1 VSCAHLLKNLSILF
15 LFLNNRGLY
24 ALGHH
29 VLLSLFGVDFAL
41 LNDLLGITAAFEQ
54 AVEAT
59 GATVLNRFS
68 HQFSPQGVT
77 VVYALSES
85 HISAHTFPEE
95 GSCAIDVYTCGN
107 MSTDAGVDV
116 LLEHFQPAKYTLQN
130 IQR

>member
-1 VSCAHLLKNLSILF
+1 M
-15 LFLNNRGLY
+15 
-24 ALGHH
+24 GHH

-41 LNDLLGITAAFEQ
+41 LNDLLGITAVFEQ

-68 HQFSPQGVT
+68 YQFSPQGVT
-77 VVYALSES
+77 CVYALSES

-107 MSTDAGVDV
+107 MDTNAGVDV
-116 LLEHFQPAKYTLQN
+116 LLEHFQPTKYTLQDV
-130 IQR
+130 QR